1 MLYQK
6 ILNKLDEQRGLSEEL
21 ALISGYKNGQALRKA
36 LREQREFGSFNGLVK
51 LVQELFP
58 NEENQLLSE
67 YALTLDTNKQTAR
80 CMLEYAEIYKLT
92 DLRKELVIKMKNCSN
107 LVSKQWAEIH
117 EIDINYI
124 KGEINYLEALSSLSK
139 INAKSEE
146 VRLLKEIF
154 KAYCYFDEQL
164 YTSVIDLINPL
175 TIEFSEEREDFAN
188 SVIKGRCFVLL
199 AECNARKGNI
209 NASRKYAFDLIN
221 EININ
226 AYNAWGNFHMGNSY
240 MFENYTKGNQYFMK
254 NIAETNQIPEMIKK
268 ISKRSVNFLDNVWKK
283 KPRFLDINS
292 NHSSDIHEIAF
303 YYINQG
309 HASKAIEMLN
319 SENVEMLNSN
329 QRGFYWYLKG
339 LVSNNL
345 SNFCKSVSNFKKS
358 GDCFYCELPM
368 IELKKLNIDD
378 CIIEAMAA

>member
-21 ALISGYKNGQALRKA
+21 APISGYKSGQALRKA
-36 LREQREFGSFNGLVK
+36 LKEQREFGSFNGLVK
-51 LVQELFP
+51 LVQEIFP

-67 YALTLDTNKQTAR
+67 YALTLDPNKQTAR
-80 CMLEYAEIYKLT
+80 CMLEYAEIYKLPF
-92 DLRKELVIKMKNCSN
+92 LRRELVTKMKDCSN

-124 KGEINYLEALSSLSK
+124 NGEINYMEALSLISK

-146 VRLLKEIF
+146 IRLLKEIF

-175 TIEFSEEREDFAN
+175 TIEFSECTEDFTN

-199 AECNARKGNI
+199 AECNARRGNI
-209 NASRKYAFDLIN
+209 NVSRKYANDLIN

-226 AYNAWGNFHMGNSY
+226 IYKAWGNFHMGNSY

-254 NIAETNQIPEMIKK
+254 NFTETNQIPEMIKK
-268 ISKRSVNFLDNVWKK
+268 ITKRSVNFLDNVWKK
-283 KPRFLDINS
+283 EPRFLDINS

-303 YYINQG
+303 YYINQEQTTR
-309 HASKAIEMLN
+309 AIEMLN
-319 SENVEMLNSN
+319 SEDVEKLNSN
-329 QRGFYWYLKG
+329 QLGFYWYLKG
-339 LVSNNL
+339 LVSNSL
-345 SNFCKSVSNFKKS
+345 SDFCKSVSSFKKS

-378 CIIEAMAA
+378 CIIEAMVT